1 MKNLFTAIVFL
12 LVSNF
17 AFGQI
22 EWAPQGAMWH
32 YTVVWEDFFGQM
44 TEVIPVHVLGDTTIQ
59 GQQCRVLAG
68 DNENFGFGW
77 GCHTND
83 GREFMYEAGGKVYFF
98 DENSLSFGLLYDF
111 SKNAGESWL
120 VPLCEQLGWEFDTL
134 RVTVDSVTYPIISGQ
149 PLKYQHV
156 HLESQDSS
164 WGFGNDIIAQ
174 GIGSLTK
181 MFLIRDATTAH
192 VWITELRCYESP
204 ATGVIKFIEQ
214 PCGFISPTTEAT
226 KNQYFT
232 IAPNPTAGPATLTF
246 TLPPGISASVQIFN
260 SYGQLVQK
268 HSLQQSTSTF
278 QLDDLQPGLYF
289 VVLESEGRPIKTKKL
304 LRF

>member
-1 MKNLFTAIVFL
+1 MKNIFASFLFL

-22 EWAPQGAMWH
+22 VWAPQGAKWY

-44 TEVIPVHVLGDTTIQ
+44 TEVIPVQVLGDSTIQ
-59 GQQCRVLAG
+59 SQQCRILVG
-68 DNENFGFGW
+68 DNKTFGFGW

-83 GREFMYEAGGKVYFF
+83 GREFMYEEGGKVYFF
-98 DENSLSFGLLYDF
+98 DKNSLSFGLLYDF

-120 VPLCEQLGWEFDTL
+120 VPLCEQLNWEFDSL

-156 HLESQDSS
+156 HLEAQDSS
-164 WGFGNDIIAQ
+164 WNFGNDIIAE

-204 ATGVIKFIEQ
+204 ITGTIKFIEQ
-214 PCGFISPTTEAT
+214 PCGFISKTAEAT
-226 KNQYFT
+226 EPQYFT
-232 IAPNPTAGPATLTF
+232 LSPNPTTGPATLTF
-246 TLPPGISASVQIFN
+246 TLPPTTNVIVQILN
-260 SYGQLVQK
+260 SFGQKIQEHQLP
-268 HSLQQSTSTF
+268 SATEILQI
-278 QLDDLQPGLYF
+278 DDLEPGLYF
-289 VVLESEGRPIKTKKL
+289 VTLFSNGQPIKTQKL